1 MKSVTFAAIAASL
14 LLGVCVFVTGCGGSS
29 TSGEKMGM
37 ADGKM
42 ANEKMS
48 AMDKMSNDKMSD
60 GKMAGDKMDKIS
72 DGKMGTDKMAD
83 GKMAGK

>member
-1 MKSVTFAAIAASL
+1 M
-14 LLGVCVFVTGCGGSS
+14 FVTGCGSS
-29 TSGEKMGM
+29 TTGGEKMGM
-37 ADGKM
+37 ADAKM

-48 AMDKMSNDKMSD
+48 AMDKMSN
-60 GKMAGDKMDKIS
+60 GKMAGDKMDKMS